1 MTEEQPRRKPRVP
14 LSPEELY
21 YFKQIKKLKNREK
34 EDAFKATFFYKAL
47 NRTNIFFA
55 GFLTYAILSTLIL
68 CSWEESQITRQVSSF
83 GALEKETQRHTISA
97 VDLTLNTGEEIH
109 VKTDGLFEQPKNGQL
124 IHIGRDLLFNKI
136 IKVKFAFD
144 DRAFWNT
151 NTYASLSLCIFA
163 MVLGL
168 FIYKVNKHLSVN
180 GLLMA
185 LCLFSLA
192 SLYFVMV

>member
-14 LSPEELY
+14 LSSEELY
-21 YFKQIKKLKNREK
+21 YFKEIKKLKNKEK
-34 EDAFKATFFYKAL
+34 EEAFKATFFYKAL
-47 NRTNIFFA
+47 NRINIFFA

-68 CSWEESQITRQVSSF
+68 CSWEELYITHQTSSF
-83 GALEKETQRHTISA
+83 GALDKETQRHTISI
-97 VDLTLNTGEEIH
+97 VDLTLNTGEEVQ
-109 VKTDGLFEQPKNGQL
+109 VKTDGLFEQPKADQL
-124 IHIGRDLLFNKI
+124 IHVGRDLLFNKI
-136 IKVKFAFD
+136 IKVKFVFD

-151 NTYASLSLCIFA
+151 NTYASLSVCIFA
-163 MVLGL
+163 MVLGF

-192 SLYFVMV
+192 SLYFVVV

>member
-1 MTEEQPRRKPRVP
+1 MTEEQPRRKQRVP

-21 YFKQIKKLKNREK
+21 YFKEIKKLKNKEK
-34 EDAFKATFFYKAL
+34 EEAFKATFFYKVL
-47 NRTNIFFA
+47 NRINIFFA

-68 CSWEESQITRQVSSF
+68 CSWEECSIIRQVSSF
-83 GALEKETQRHTISA
+83 GALEKETQRHTISE
-97 VDLTLNTGEEIH
+97 VELSLNTGEEVR
-109 VKTDGLFEQPKNGQL
+109 VKTDDLFEQPGNKQ
-124 IHIGRDLLFNKI
+124 IVHVGRDLLFHKI
-136 IKVKFAFD
+136 MKVKFAFD
-144 DRAFWNT
+144 DRTFWNV
-151 NTYASLSLCIFA
+151 NAYASLSVCIFA

-192 SLYFVMV
+192 SLYFVVV

>member
-1 MTEEQPRRKPRVP
+1 MTEEQPRRKQRVP

-21 YFKQIKKLKNREK
+21 YFKEIKKLKNREK
-34 EDAFKATFFYKAL
+34 EEAFKATFFYKVL
-47 NRTNIFFA
+47 NRINIFLA

-68 CSWEESQITRQVSSF
+68 CSWEESFIEHQTVSF
-83 GALEKETQRHTISA
+83 GALEQKTQRHTIRD
-97 VDLTLNTGEEIH
+97 VDLTLSTGEELH
-109 VKTDGLFEQPKNGQL
+109 VKTDELFEQPKNKQL
-124 IHIGRDLLFNKI
+124 IHVGRDLLFNKI

-144 DRAFWNT
+144 NRAFWNA
-151 NTYASLSLCIFA
+151 NAYASLSVCIFA

-168 FIYKVNKHLSVN
+168 FIYQVNKHLSVN

-185 LCLFSLA
+185 MSLFFLA